1 MSSRLALVRAAHLN
15 DYIAVMRAFGA
26 PVERD
31 LARSTLPTSIEETPD
46 LYVSI
51 PIAVEWIAQ
60 CGRDVE
66 PMELGLLASGHASLA
81 SLRPAHQAAI
91 IRAQTG
97 FRRLEALFAIA
108 RLEDNCFR
116 AGVRQEAGQFRV
128 FCDMAHLGRHPFIC
142 FAEWLNL
149 QGVIAV
155 VRSIA
160 GPAWYPREMTFV
172 SRYAVPKA
180 VHAAFPNTR
189 ILVGQPNTSIL
200 VDREHLARST
210 AGPTRPPED
219 ASTLLCSGEI
229 IGGTTEPWTF
239 AGLLRQIIQP
249 YLGEGNA
256 DLAFTA
262 EVVGMSKRTLQRQLQ
277 LSGSSYS
284 EILQEARFERA
295 RSLLDNPDAKVIE
308 VALASG
314 YESPQHF
321 TRAFRR
327 FTGVTPT
334 TYRRHLAGA
343 ALKDN
348 EKTRRP

>member
-1 MSSRLALVRAAHLN
+1 
-15 DYIAVMRAFGA
+15 MRAFGA
-26 PVERD
+26 PVERE
-31 LARSTLPTSIEETPD
+31 LARSALPKSIEETPD

-51 PIAVEWIAQ
+51 PIAIEWIAQ

-66 PMELGLLASGHASLA
+66 PMELGLLASGHASLE
-81 SLRPAHQAAI
+81 SLRPAHQASI
-91 IRAQTG
+91 VRAQTG

-116 AGVRQEAGQFRV
+116 SGIRQEADQLRV
-128 FCDMAHLGRHPFIC
+128 FCDISYLRRHPFIC

-149 QGVIAV
+149 QGIIAV
-155 VRSIA
+155 LRSVA

-172 SRYAVPKA
+172 SRYAVPDA
-180 VHAAFPNTR
+180 VRAAFPNTR
-189 ILVGQPNTSIL
+189 ILVSQANTSLL
-200 VDREHLARST
+200 VDPEHLALST
-210 AGPTRPPED
+210 DGPTMPPD
-219 ASTLLCSGEI
+219 DVSTLLCSGDVL
-229 IGGTTEPWTF
+229 GGSPEPWTF

-249 YLGEGNA
+249 YLSERNA

-284 EILQEARFERA
+284 EVLQEARFERA

-308 VALASG
+308 VAMASG

-334 TYRRHLAGA
+334 IYRRHLDGSKNVILREGWAFP
-343 ALKDN
+343 
-348 EKTRRP
+348 T